1 MVTDAQE
8 RIRELREKASAE
20 AEGIKKE
27 ALSREDEIKK
37 RYRENV
43 RKELE
48 LERRRIISSVK
59 ERNRIEILRA
69 KNKVLEQAYREAYE
83 SLVHLR
89 DSPAYRDFLRRS
101 IRESISEL
109 EGESIVIHADKR
121 DEPLCR
127 EIIGEL
133 GRNCEIKT
141 DLVSSGGVTASSA
154 DGRHLILN
162 SIESRLERIKERMR
176 PPLFELLFGE

>member
-8 RIRELREKASAE
+8 RIRELKEKASAE

-37 RYRENV
+37 RYRESV

-48 LERRRIISSVK
+48 LEERRALSLVK

-69 KNKVLEQAYREAYE
+69 KNDVLEKAFREASE

-89 DSPAYRDFLRRS
+89 DSPIYRDFLRRS
-101 IRESISEL
+101 IQECISEL
-109 EGESIVIHADKR
+109 EGESIVIHADKK
-121 DEPLCR
+121 DELLCR
-127 EIIGEL
+127 EILVEL

-141 DLVSSGGVTASSA
+141 DLESAGGVNASSA
-154 DGRHLILN
+154 DGRYIVLN
-162 SIESRLERIKERMR
+162 SIESRLERTKERMR
-176 PPLFELLFGE
+176 PPLFKLLFGE